1 MRRVLP
7 EWIGKTPDTA
17 IPPRVRLRVFERYGG
32 RCYLC
37 TRKLGPGD
45 RWDCD
50 HVVALAI
57 WTGEPHGNRESNLA
71 PACTVCH
78 REKTAQDVADK
89 SRAYRIKAKH
99 YAKSGQQSKFANA
112 RTGYLKT
119 KLTANGPVTVDRR
132 TGHPVGTPEKDTSE

>member
-78 REKTAQDVADK
+78 REKTAQDVAEK
-89 SRAYRIKAKH
+89 AYTARVKGKHLGVRKPKRPMPGSRGSGWKKRID
-99 YAKSGQQSKFANA
+99 G
-112 RTGYLKT
+112 
-119 KLTANGPVTVDRR
+119 TVERR
-132 TGHPVGTPEKDTSE
+132 T